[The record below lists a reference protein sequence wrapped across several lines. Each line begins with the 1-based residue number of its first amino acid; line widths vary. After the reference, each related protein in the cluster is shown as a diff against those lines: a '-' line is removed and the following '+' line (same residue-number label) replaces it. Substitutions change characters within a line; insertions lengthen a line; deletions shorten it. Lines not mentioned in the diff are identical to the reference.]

1 MKLIGILALCIFS
14 SSLFA
19 QDHKVSE
26 ATNSELIKFANSS
39 NLIASTQDA
48 QNIRIR
54 IYTLHNEPGSAGY
67 ATGEVTQNLFVSV
80 SEYDE
85 YPRQNLFIVS
95 EFLKPSFQKWT
106 GTTNDSATAI
116 IEYGPYN
123 KRELIKLKIS
133 INNLKIE

>member
-1 MKLIGILALCIFS
+1 MKLIGILALCILS

-19 QDHKVSE
+19 QENEVAK

-39 NLIASTQDA
+39 NLIASTQEA

-54 IYTLHNEPGSAGY
+54 IYTLHNEPGSAAY
-67 ATGEVTQNLFVSV
+67 ATGEVTHNILVSV

-95 EFLKPSFQKWT
+95 EFLSPSFQKWS
-106 GTTNDSATAI
+106 GTKNDSATAI

-123 KRELIKLKIS
+123 ARKSIKLKIS
-133 INNLKIE
+133 INNVMIE